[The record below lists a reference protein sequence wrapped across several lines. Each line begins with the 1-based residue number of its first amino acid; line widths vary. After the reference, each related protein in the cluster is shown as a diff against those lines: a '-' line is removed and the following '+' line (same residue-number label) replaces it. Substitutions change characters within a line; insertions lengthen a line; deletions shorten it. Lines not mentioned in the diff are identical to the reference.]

1 MGKRKA
7 ILEEVD
13 KAWSIAQ
20 TLREAQAA
28 QQVQNPQSQ
37 GGQRAPQQPAQAQP
51 QQGSQAPVQAN
62 PQVIQT
68 NMNQGMAALMQAL
81 PGILKTFTTTVGD
94 KDGQLDV
101 AGQPQNNQQ
110 AQGERAP
117 QQPAQAQPQKGTQ
130 TQAQPIKEEKNR
142 ELFFDETKF
151 NSEVGGLNEGG
162 VIGLVASAPA
172 ILQFGGKLL
181 QKLGSKT
188 NPNIIQKFGGQVS
201 KAGEALHHT
210 YIGVI
215 EKALTP
221 FMPNADASTKHKTAE
236 GVFMVLVSG
245 LLVGTLASPN
255 TLSVVKGKELADY
268 VRKIAPSIMSS
279 VGFA

>member
-7 ILEEVD
+7 ILEEVN

-20 TLREAQAA
+20 TLKEAQAT
-28 QQVQNPQSQ
+28 QQAPPTQVQ
-37 GGQRAPQQPAQAQP
+37 GGQKAPQQPAQAQP
-51 QQGSQAPVQAN
+51 QQGTQAPVQAN

-68 NMNQGMAALMQAL
+68 NMSQGMAALMQSL
-81 PGILKTFTTTVGD
+81 PSILKTFTATVGD

-110 AQGERAP
+110 AQGQRAP
-117 QQPAQAQPQKGTQ
+117 QQPAQVQPQQGAQ
-130 TQAQPIKEEKNR
+130 TPAQPIKEEKKR

-151 NSEVGGLNEGG
+151 NSEIGGLNEGG
-162 VIGLVASAPA
+162 IVGLVASAPA

-210 YIGVI
+210 YIGAI
-215 EKALTP
+215 EKVLTP
-221 FMPNADASTKHKTAE
+221 FMPNADAQTKHKAAE

-245 LLVGTLASPN
+245 LFIGSMASPN
-255 TLSVVKGKELADY
+255 TLSMVKGKELADY